1 MDYTKIQEIPIELLL
16 EHPENSN
23 FMNAETARKL
33 RRHIERT
40 GRYEPLT
47 VRPHPGEDG
56 KFQVINGHN
65 RLRVLR
71 ALNYQTANCVVWN
84 LDDDQT
90 RLYLATL
97 NRLSGN
103 EIPERRAALLD
114 NLLQAFDVD
123 ELTALLPDDKKQIEE
138 LRRLSRLEPD
148 EIITRTPAEEKLAIP
163 VILTFMVE
171 ESEVKEINLALDLII
186 NAEEEKLSRSQAL
199 AHLARF
205 YLGRYAPVIRES
217 INEKLEGL

>member
-1 MDYTKIQEIPIELLL
+1 LSHMKIHEIPNELLL

-23 FMNAETARKL
+23 FMNADIAQKL

-47 VRPHPGEDG
+47 VRPHPSEEG

-71 ALNYQTANCVVWN
+71 ALNYQTVHCVVWN

-97 NRLSGN
+97 NRLSGK
-103 EIPERRAALLD
+103 EIPERRAALMD
-114 NLLQAFDVD
+114 NLLQAFDIN
-123 ELTALLPDDKKQIEE
+123 ELIALLPDDRKQIEE
-138 LRRLSRLEPD
+138 LERLSRLELDDLTKQAAP
-148 EIITRTPAEEKLAIP
+148 EERYEVP
-163 VILTFMVE
+163 VIISFMLE
-171 ESEVKEINLALDLII
+171 ESEAKEVNLALDLII
-186 NAEEEKLSRSQAL
+186 STENVKLSRGQAL
-199 AHLARF
+199 LHLARF
-205 YLGRYAPVIRES
+205 YLGRCRNVTR
-217 INEKLEGL
+217 

>member
-1 MDYTKIQEIPIELLL
+1 MGDAKIQEIPTELLV

-56 KFQVINGHN
+56 KFQVVNGHN

-71 ALNYQTANCVVWN
+71 ALNHRTTNCVVWN

-114 NLLQAFDVD
+114 NLLQTFDLD
-123 ELTALLPDDKKQIEE
+123 ELTALLPDDSKQIEE
-138 LRRLSRLEPD
+138 LKRLSHLEPD
-148 EIITRTPAEEKLAIP
+148 EIVTRTSGEEKLAIP
-163 VILTFMVE
+163 VILTFMIE
-171 ESEVKEINLALDLII
+171 ESEAKEVNLALDLILKTG
-186 NAEEEKLSRSQAL
+186 EEELSRSQAL
-199 AHLARF
+199 VCLTRF
-205 YLGRYAPVIRES
+205 YLEQCKTDVRMGRGI
-217 INEKLEGL
+217 

>member
-1 MDYTKIQEIPIELLL
+1 MDYAKIQEIPTELLA

-23 FMNAETARKL
+23 FMSAEIAQKL

-47 VRPHPGEDG
+47 VRPHPSEEG

-65 RLRVLR
+65 RSRVLR
-71 ALNYQTANCVVWN
+71 ALNYKTASCVVWN

-97 NRLSGN
+97 NCLSGN
-103 EIPERRAALLD
+103 EVPERRAALMD
-114 NLLQAFDVD
+114 NLLRAFDVD

-138 LRRLSRLEPD
+138 LHQLSHLEPD
-148 EIITRTPAEEKLAIP
+148 EIITRTSAEEKLAIP

-171 ESEVKEINLALDLII
+171 ESEAKDVNLALDLILKT
-186 NAEEEKLSRSQAL
+186 EEEELSRGRAL
-199 AHLARF
+199 AYLASF
-205 YLGRYAPVIRES
+205 YLEQCRNIIR
-217 INEKLEGL
+217 